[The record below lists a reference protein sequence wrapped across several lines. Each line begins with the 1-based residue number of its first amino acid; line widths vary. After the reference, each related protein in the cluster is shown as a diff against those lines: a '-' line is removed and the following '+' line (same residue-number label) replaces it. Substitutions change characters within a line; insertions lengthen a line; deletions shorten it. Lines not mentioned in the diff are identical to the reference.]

1 MKPTAE
7 EINKIT
13 VLEDVGNVSE
23 WLRAINKVAQGS
35 EPEAGVWALN
45 STLPSCHP
53 SRGDCLF
60 RKREAIEPV
69 SETGKPSDSSELAE
83 MEKGHLDDGSVPA
96 ETACRSSAGS
106 RTK

>member
-53 SRGDCLF
+53 SRYRRL
-60 RKREAIEPV
+60 ESLAIVASWQRWRRVIWMTDLCPQRQLV
-69 SETGKPSDSSELAE
+69 DRLLDLVPSR
-83 MEKGHLDDGSVPA
+83 
-96 ETACRSSAGS
+96 RS
-106 RTK
+106 